1 MADYVCIAK
10 FVPESEAIQ
19 LELRNPATGDIL
31 ATYGNV
37 DINLTDLTGTN
48 KFAKFREFQF
58 KDATTCQL
66 YSMWVLSTAPELV
79 A

>member
-10 FVPESEAIQ
+10 LRPEGQHII
-19 LELRNPATGDIL
+19 LELRDPTTGVTI

-48 KFAKFREFQF
+48 KHAKFREVTVCEDGTEKTMFIL
-58 KDATTCQL
+58 A
-66 YSMWVLSTAPELV
+66 TAPE
-79 A
+79 